1 MMETDMDQANGGY
14 PQAIPETVEPKGYS
28 PAPRIG
34 QQLDFLAELDRL
46 KSVVRQ
52 SPLADRSRRENSAE
66 HSWHLAMFA
75 LTLVEHAP
83 AGVDAMHATRLLLV
97 HDVVEIDA
105 GDSPIHAPGVDRT
118 ALAEAEAQAARRI
131 FGLLPPGQRDNLLDL
146 WQEFEAAETPEA
158 LYAKALDR
166 FQPLFLNTL
175 SGGGTWQENNVTE
188 AQVMERYGPTIERGA
203 PTLWAEAAKLVRQHF
218 AELEQGHT
226 VGWARQR

>member
-1 MMETDMDQANGGY
+1 MTEIEVEQADSDL
-14 PQAIPETVEPKGYS
+14 PQAIPETGGPKSCS
-28 PAPRIG
+28 PASRIC
-34 QQLDFLAELDRL
+34 QQLAFLAELDRL
-46 KSVVRQ
+46 KSIVRQ

-75 LTLVEHAP
+75 LILAEHAP

-105 GDSPIHAPGVDRT
+105 GDAPIHAPGVDRT
-118 ALAEAEAQAARRI
+118 ALARAEAQAACRI
-131 FGLLPPGQRDNLLDL
+131 FGLLPPGQRNNLLAL

-175 SGGGTWQENNVTE
+175 SGGGTWQENDLTE
-188 AQVMERYGPTIERGA
+188 AQVIERYGTTIERGA
-203 PTLWAEAAKLVRQHF
+203 PSLWAEAAKLVRQHF
-218 AELEQGHT
+218 DDLERGQT
-226 VGWARQR
+226 VK